1 MIQFYNIKLIGGV
14 DRMDKYGYVRV
25 SSKDQNTDR
34 QIEALIK
41 VGLERK
47 NIYVEKQSG
56 KDFDRKEYKKLI
68 RKLKPG
74 DELYIKAIDRL
85 GRNYDETI
93 EQWQFLTRSKEVDI
107 IVIDF
112 PLLDTRRQ
120 VSDITG
126 KFIADLVLQIL
137 SYVAQVERENIRQ
150 RQAEGIRIAKKKGV
164 KFGRPRIEIPDEFE
178 SVYNLYVEKK
188 LSLRQGAKL
197 LNTNHATF
205 SRWVKNYKNR

>member
-1 MIQFYNIKLIGGV
+1 
-14 DRMDKYGYVRV
+14 MDKYGYVRV

-112 PLLDTRRQ
+112 PLLDTRW
-120 VSDITG
+120 I
-126 KFIADLVLQIL
+126 
-137 SYVAQVERENIRQ
+137 
-150 RQAEGIRIAKKKGV
+150 
-164 KFGRPRIEIPDEFE
+164 
-178 SVYNLYVEKK
+178 
-188 LSLRQGAKL
+188 
-197 LNTNHATF
+197 
-205 SRWVKNYKNR
+205 

>member
-1 MIQFYNIKLIGGV
+1 
-14 DRMDKYGYVRV
+14 MDKYGYVRV

-56 KDFDRKEYKKLI
+56 KNFDRKEYKKLI

-120 VSDITG
+120 VSGITG

>member
-1 MIQFYNIKLIGGV
+1 
-14 DRMDKYGYVRV
+14 MDKYGYVRV

-41 VGLERK
+41 VGLDRK

-120 VSDITG
+120 VSGITG

>member
-1 MIQFYNIKLIGGV
+1 MAQKNVAGGTSLSDLV
-14 DRMDKYGYVRV
+14 APKRR
-25 SSKDQNTDR
+25 R
-34 QIEALIK
+34 
-41 VGLERK
+41 
-47 NIYVEKQSG
+47 
-56 KDFDRKEYKKLI
+56 FH
-68 RKLKPG
+68 
-74 DELYIKAIDRL
+74 
-85 GRNYDETI
+85 
-93 EQWQFLTRSKEVDI
+93 
-107 IVIDF
+107 
-112 PLLDTRRQ
+112 TRRQ